1 LDADLA
7 DFLLMQ
13 SCLATYQ
20 RGYNVLRDEG
30 LGWDEFESKF
40 KELLLQAK
48 ASFDEEEIPWP
59 PDDVYTTLKDNLAK
73 NREARSKEWIT
84 DLESQIESLASM
96 TSAEASTLHNKIQRP
111 PACLTKPHSVRTNKV
126 NKKIENHLN
135 SMAIDWLVDKFK
147 ELPEAS
153 KKKFLV
159 IIQQVD
165 RVLKKAIS

>member
-1 LDADLA
+1 
-7 DFLLMQ
+7 
-13 SCLATYQ
+13 
-20 RGYNVLRDEG
+20 
-30 LGWDEFESKF
+30 
-40 KELLLQAK
+40 
-48 ASFDEEEIPWP
+48 
-59 PDDVYTTLKDNLAK
+59 
-73 NREARSKEWIT
+73 
-84 DLESQIESLASM
+84 M